1 MLEFCYKPTEV
12 LLYGREERIMSI
24 QDLQDFANQLNS
36 LVEANKF
43 LLFLLMNMSS
53 EEIEEYK
60 KRYQAK
66 RKEE

>member
-1 MLEFCYKPTEV
+1 
-12 LLYGREERIMSI
+12 MSI